1 MKQDKAKRAEPR
13 ILTYIGM
20 FLLGAL
26 AGSAG
31 TYVMLTYSHGP
42 GTTLTVMPADRSSI
56 AGAER
61 WAAPLDL
68 PGVPNLHKVSEEL
81 YRGAQ
86 PTAEGMRRL
95 KNMGVRTIVSLRLLH
110 SDRDEIEGTGLGYK
124 RIPMEAWN
132 AEDDEVVLFLKIVG
146 NKKRAPIFVHCKYG
160 SDRTGTMSA
169 IYRIVVQGWSKEDAI
184 EEMTRGGFGF
194 HREWQNLITYVRD
207 LDVEEIKR
215 RAGIKEQRDRRR

>member
-1 MKQDKAKRAEPR
+1 MKQDKAKRAEPK
-13 ILTYIGM
+13 ILMYFGI
-20 FLLGAL
+20 FLLGVL

-31 TYVMLTYSHGP
+31 TYVVLTYFYGP
-42 GTTLTVMPADRSSI
+42 GTTLTVMPSDRSSV
-56 AGAER
+56 AAAER

-68 PGVPNLHKVSEEL
+68 PGAPNLHKVSEEL

-95 KNMGVRTIVSLRLLH
+95 KNMGVKTIVNLRLAH
-110 SDRDEIEGTGLGYK
+110 SDRDEIEGTGLGYEH
-124 RIPMEAWN
+124 IPMEAWN
-132 AEDDEVVLFLKIVG
+132 AEDDEVVRFLKIVG
-146 NKKRAPIFVHCKYG
+146 DKKRAPIFVHCKHG
-160 SDRTGTMSA
+160 SDRTGSVSA

-194 HREWQNLITYVRD
+194 HREWQNLIRYVRD

-215 RAGIKEQRDRRR
+215 RAGMKE